1 MMSLIESVFFFFF
14 FLKHESRLSIL
25 IEHLIKVGIKLIKA
39 SDLLD
44 IVSSTKEIH

>member
-1 MMSLIESVFFFFF
+1 MMSLIESVFFYFF

-25 IEHLIKVGIKLIKA
+25 IELIKVGIKLIKA

>member
-1 MMSLIESVFFFFF
+1 MMSLIESVFFYFF
-14 FLKHESRLSIL
+14 FLKHEGRLSIL
-25 IEHLIKVGIKLIKA
+25 IELIKVGIKLIKA